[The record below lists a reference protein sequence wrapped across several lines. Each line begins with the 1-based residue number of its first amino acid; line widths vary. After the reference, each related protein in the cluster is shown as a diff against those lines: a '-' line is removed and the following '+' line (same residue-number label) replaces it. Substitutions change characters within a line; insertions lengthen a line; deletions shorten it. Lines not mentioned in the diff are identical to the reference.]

1 MATTPS
7 LSEFIAQ
14 SQRGLY
20 QSVFGPGMLKKHA
33 AGDGAWGTTD
43 TGATPGGRSIFTET
57 YGRKVWQALNNQT
70 RFFNAIPRVVW
81 GNTAGWRVRTNRGE
95 NRSNPISEAGTL
107 PVVDVSNIEP
117 ISSLPRIVGT
127 TFGASVRSVFTAQ
140 LEGGIGDVLAMENE
154 NAQLDHMK
162 EINQE
167 ILGLS
172 VVNVSDAGSGSSP
185 YSFSITNANDKHI
198 HPGDTIA
205 IRNNASG
212 NFIANSTVTIVG
224 DADSGAGT
232 SGKTLITYTGGGAAT
247 GGDNA
252 FFVARNGITS
262 IDDIVEEDM
271 NVTTVGLGRNP
282 GGNASAGIGTGTNLG
297 AKVYDNFGGK
307 DTATNATRA
316 AGTWAAAAHV
326 DDNGGVAR
334 DLSLNMIDTCIQKIR
349 ENGGEPKVIVM
360 GHDQYFKLERLLN
373 SQQRYMGQEEY
384 QVGIGSE
391 RTFPGT
397 KTGLILA
404 TYMGIPILPDADVAK
419 SSTTDGEGN
428 NGSNI
433 YVLDTDYIE
442 MAIAQPTQ
450 YIENRDYFAAN
461 QLVIRGLLY
470 TMGELRCRNFFVQ
483 AKITDLSA

>member
-1 MATTPS
+1 MATPS

-20 QSVFGPGMLKKHA
+20 QSVFGPGMLKKDSFSEGGGTA
-33 AGDGAWGTTD
+33 FSTTATGDTT
-43 TGATPGGRSIFTET
+43 GGRSIFTET

-95 NRSNPISEAGTL
+95 NRSNPISEAGAL
-107 PVVDVSNIEP
+107 PTVDVSNIEP

-167 ILGLS
+167 ILSLS
-172 VVNVSDAGSGSSP
+172 VVNAAASAGVKT
-185 YSFSITNANDKHI
+185 FDVTNANAKHI
-198 HPGDTIA
+198 HPGDIYTIRDA
-205 IRNNASG
+205 TNGQFMANA
-212 NFIANSTVTIVG
+212 TVETVSV
-224 DADSGAGT
+224 ADEGGAGH
-232 SGKTLITYTGGGAAT
+232 TLITLVGNSTAGVDQ
-247 GGDNA
+247 GDNLFA
-252 FFVARNGITS
+252 VARNGITS
-262 IDDIVEEDM
+262 IDDIVEQDLVLG
-271 NVTTVGLGRNP
+271 NPLGAGRNP
-282 GGNASAGIGTGTNLG
+282 GGHAAAILSSGTNIG
-297 AKVYDNFGGK
+297 SKVYDNLGGR
-307 DTATNATRA
+307 DATSATRQP
-316 AGTWAAAAHV
+316 GSWAAAAHV

-349 ENGGEPKVIVM
+349 ENGGEPKVIIM

-384 QVGIGSE
+384 QVGVGSE

-419 SSTTDGEGN
+419 SSNTAGTGS

-442 MAIAQPTQ
+442 MAVAQPTQ